1 MTDSAIALTQ
11 KKPRRIESGIRKV
24 LFACA
29 FLSILTTITIVASL
43 VWESAPF
50 FFEVSPW
57 QFITGTTWHP
67 LIVPREYGVLPL
79 VVGTLQ
85 IVIGSALVAIP
96 IGVCCAIYLSEYAS
110 PRTRKVVKP
119 VLEVLAGIPTIVY
132 GYFALTAITP
142 ALRAVYSGTETYNSA
157 SASIVVG
164 IMILPMIASLCDD
177 ALRAVPDSLRQGA
190 MALGATRF
198 ETVTRVI
205 FPAALSGITASFVLA
220 FSRAVGETMAV
231 SIAAGARPSMSF
243 LPTESIQ
250 TMTAF
255 IVQVSMGDT
264 PRGTPEYHAIFAVG
278 MLLFLITLGINL
290 LAYRILKKFQEVYE

>member
-1 MTDSAIALTQ
+1 MNILVQ
-11 KKPRRIESGIRKV
+11 KKSRRLEAGIHGF
-24 LFACA
+24 LFFCA
-29 FLSILTTITIVASL
+29 FLSILTTVTIVVSL
-43 VWESAPF
+43 VWESVPF
-50 FFEVSPW
+50 FFEVPPLD
-57 QFITGTTWHP
+57 FLFGTTWQP
-67 LIVPREYGVLPL
+67 LIVPRSYGVLPL

-85 IVIGSALVAIP
+85 IVVGSALVAIP

-110 PRTRKVVKP
+110 PKMRKVVKP
-119 VLEVLAGIPTIVY
+119 TLEVLAGIPTIVY
-132 GYFALTAITP
+132 GYFALIAITP
-142 ALRAVYSGTETYNSA
+142 VLKSIYSGTETYNAA

-177 ALRAVPDSLRQGA
+177 ALRTVPDSLGQGA

-198 ETVTRVI
+198 EALTRVT

-231 SIAAGARPSMSF
+231 SIAAGATPSMRF

-278 MLLFLITLGINL
+278 MLLFLITLGINI
-290 LAYRILKKFQEVYE
+290 LAHRVLRKYREVYE

>member
-1 MTDSAIALTQ
+1 M
-11 KKPRRIESGIRKV
+11 RKI

-29 FLSILTTITIVASL
+29 LLSILTTTAIVVSL
-43 VWESAPF
+43 VWESTPF
-50 FFEVSPW
+50 FFEVSIW
-57 QFITGTTWHP
+57 DFLTGTTWQP
-67 LIVPREYGVLPL
+67 LILPRQYGVLPL

-85 IVIGSALVAIP
+85 IVVGSALVAIP

-110 PRTRKVVKP
+110 PRVRALVKP
-119 VLEVLAGIPTIVY
+119 ILEILAGIPTIVY

-142 ALRAVYSGTETYNSA
+142 ALRGIYDKTETYNAA

-177 ALRAVPDSLRQGA
+177 ALRAVPGSIRDGA

-198 ETVTRVI
+198 EAVTRVI

-220 FSRAVGETMAV
+220 ISRAVGETMAV
-231 SIAAGARPSMSF
+231 TIAAGATPSMSF
-243 LPTESIQ
+243 MPTQSIQ
-250 TMTAF
+250 TMTSF

-264 PRGTPEYHAIFAVG
+264 PRGTPEYHAIFAVA
-278 MLLFLITLGINL
+278 MLLFLITLGINIVANRVL
-290 LAYRILKKFQEVYE
+290 SRFREVYE

>member
-1 MTDSAIALTQ
+1 M
-11 KKPRRIESGIRKV
+11 
-24 LFACA
+24 
-29 FLSILTTITIVASL
+29 
-43 VWESAPF
+43 
-50 FFEVSPW
+50 
-57 QFITGTTWHP
+57 
-67 LIVPREYGVLPL
+67 
-79 VVGTLQ
+79 GTLQ
-85 IVIGSALVAIP
+85 IVVGSALVAIP

-110 PRTRKVVKP
+110 PRMRRIVKP
-119 VLEVLAGIPTIVY
+119 ILEVLAGIPTIVY

-142 ALRAVYSGTETYNSA
+142 VLKGIYSETETYNAA

-198 ETVTRVI
+198 EAVTRVI
-205 FPAALSGITASFVLA
+205 FPAALSGIAASFVLA
-220 FSRAVGETMAV
+220 ISRAVGETMAV
-231 SIAAGARPSMSF
+231 TIAAGATPSMDF
-243 LPTESIQ
+243 DFTESIQ

-278 MLLFLITLGINL
+278 MLLFLVTLVINVV
-290 LAYRILKKFQEVYE
+290 AYRILKRFREVYE

>member
-1 MTDSAIALTQ
+1 LSDAALTLAQ
-11 KKPRRIESGIRKV
+11 KKPRIFESGIRKV

-29 FLSILTTITIVASL
+29 FLSILTTITIVVSL

-50 FFEVSPW
+50 FFEVSPVD
-57 QFITGTTWHP
+57 FLLGTTWHP

-85 IVIGSALVAIP
+85 IVVGSALVAIP
-96 IGVCCAIYLSEYAS
+96 IGVCCAIYLSEYAT
-110 PRTRKVVKP
+110 PRTRNIVKP

-142 ALRAVYSGTETYNSA
+142 ALKSIYSGTETYNAA

-198 ETVTRVI
+198 EAVTRVI

-231 SIAAGARPSMSF
+231 SIAAGATPSMSF

-290 LAYRILKKFQEVYE
+290 IAHRFLKKFQEVYE